1 MSSATGAN
9 SSAARDTPGGM
20 FVLRFDDLCPTMNW
34 AAWDAIEQTLM
45 ELQVKP
51 ILAVVPD
58 NRDNKLRVGP
68 SNERFWE
75 RMRACQTRGWTV
87 ALHGYQHTY
96 VNRNPGILGIWPQS
110 EFAGLPAKEQERKIL
125 TGLQIFRKE
134 GLEAD
139 TWVAPSHSFDWE
151 TVDILAR
158 NGIRIISDGHGQWPF
173 RDKQGIFWLPLQLWR
188 LMDKPEG
195 VWTVCHHV
203 NSWSQDELAQFR
215 ASVRE
220 HSARI
225 ISVAEAVRRYGER
238 RRGAVESLAAR
249 LEGAVRFRMRWTVK
263 RLVRP
268 RAWRAASACFPDA
281 CDTRFDVA
289 PARGKGDASAV
300 HH

>member
-1 MSSATGAN
+1 MGGARRKMSSATGAN

-125 TGLQIFRKE
+125 TGLQIFLRL
-134 GLEAD
+134 GD
-139 TWVAPSHSFDWE
+139 GGHPGTQRDSHHQRWSRTVALPGQ
-151 TVDILAR
+151 AR
-158 NGIRIISDGHGQWPF
+158 Y
-173 RDKQGIFWLPLQLWR
+173 L
-188 LMDKPEG
+188 
-195 VWTVCHHV
+195 
-203 NSWSQDELAQFR
+203 
-215 ASVRE
+215 
-220 HSARI
+220 
-225 ISVAEAVRRYGER
+225 
-238 RRGAVESLAAR
+238 LAAP
-249 LEGAVRFRMRWTVK
+249 AVMEIN
-263 RLVRP
+263 
-268 RAWRAASACFPDA
+268 
-281 CDTRFDVA
+281 
-289 PARGKGDASAV
+289 G
-300 HH
+300 